1 MAESGDPTLKVRVEG
16 DISQLEG
23 KLKEAEK
30 VVEKSGGN
38 MGQAVDKNISKVA
51 DNLGKKIAKMIGA
64 GFAIKALDDSLKIIA
79 EGIRQGKGA
88 DDIALAIGDSVL
100 EGLRRVPIAGP
111 LGEILALAFDSAF
124 GDALAKNEA
133 LKKVGEM
140 QLKERMRQSSVEDLL
155 IAAGGEAGIEA
166 KYQRQLRLNREKEEQ
181 AGTAVAATE
190 RIFMEADFQK
200 AVDRA
205 LESRIKQLQSRIYN
219 FTASTEDRAQLRKE
233 IEEGLDR
240 EPFFQVGKGYAED
253 ARKKLEEVRLARE
266 AADAR
271 ALADREEALSRL
283 AQKQA
288 EGGGG
293 VPPSPGMVREPA
305 MPTESD
311 VEEAVRDLEEE
322 MEMQGTD
329 TSIFETKLLTY
340 AQDQLSTLKDIA
352 STLDRMSRQEVGLN

>member
-1 MAESGDPTLKVRVEG
+1 MAETGDPTLKVRVEG

-38 MGQAVDKNISKVA
+38 MGQAVDKSITKVA

-88 DDIALAIGDSVL
+88 TDIALAIGDSIL

-155 IAAGGEAGIEA
+155 IAAGGEAGVEA
-166 KYQRQLRLNREKEEQ
+166 KYQRQLRLNREKEEM
-181 AGTAVAATE
+181 AGTAVVATE
-190 RIFMEADFQK
+190 RKFRQEDYEK
-200 AVDRA
+200 A
-205 LESRIKQLQSRIYN
+205 LEEYLRNKDPN
-219 FTASTEDRAQLRKE
+219 FDKLSPEMQELRRKE
-233 IEEGLDR
+233 FGSAFSK
-240 EPFFQVGKGYAED
+240 EPFFMAPGYAQD
-253 ARKKLEEVRLARE
+253 ARDKLTEVRKARE
-266 AADAR
+266 AADAK
-271 ALADREEALSRL
+271 ALADRQEAMDRL
-283 AQKQA
+283 ARKDA
-288 EGGGG
+288 VGGGG
-293 VPPSPGMVREPA
+293 EPPSPGMVRDTA
-305 MPTESD
+305 LPTESE
-311 VEEAVRDLEEE
+311 VEDAVRDLEED
-322 MEMQGTD
+322 MEMRGSD

-340 AQDQLSTLKDIA
+340 AQDQLTELKDIA
-352 STLDRMSRQEVGLN
+352 RTLDRMSRQEVGLN

>member
-124 GDALAKNEA
+124 GDALAKDEA

-181 AGTAVAATE
+181 AGEAVPATE
-190 RIFMEADFQK
+190 RVFMQQDFDAAVTK
-200 AVDRA
+200 ALDEEIKSLKSKTIGPSFVGEDERRRMRNSIENR
-205 LESRIKQLQSRIYN
+205 LRESFY
-219 FTASTEDRAQLRKE
+219 
-233 IEEGLDR
+233 
-240 EPFFQVGKGYAED
+240 QVGMGYSED

-283 AQKQA
+283 AQKQVA
-288 EGGGG
+288 GDGG

-305 MPTESD
+305 LPTESD
-311 VEEAVRDLEEE
+311 VEEAVRDLGDE

-340 AQDQLSTLKDIA
+340 AQDQLTELKDIA
-352 STLDRMSRQEVGLN
+352 RTLDRMSRQAVGLN